1 MPVERIRV
9 KSFVKRLN
17 GAELE
22 VYDGPSTDKKHL
34 VGKILL
40 KNEIIGRN
48 ERYWAVVIDIPEG
61 APFAVRDHN
70 EDCCDRKPTGVLRS
84 QRGFSRLCEIG
95 FGGPKMLPCE
105 LLVPPRGCTYDGWNE
120 ETRDQ
125 VVYEDREEEI
135 NRLNEYID
143 AHQLIVNQ
151 FAFTDGKYWWKGE
164 DLNEMKQ
171 KAEAF
176 DAVKEWCLM
185 FNQCIDSEAVK
196 KKLYEILFP
205 DEVDDLF
212 KEPS

>member
-1 MPVERIRV
+1 MVERIRI
-9 KSFVKRLN
+9 KAFVKRLN

-40 KNEIIGRN
+40 KTEIIGRN

-70 EDCCDRKPTGVLRS
+70 EDCCDHAGVLRS

-95 FGGPKMLPCE
+95 FGGPKELPCK

-125 VVYEDREEEI
+125 VLYDDRVEEI

-151 FAFTDGKYWWKGE
+151 FAFTDGKYWWMGE
-164 DLNEMKQ
+164 DLGEMKQ
-171 KAEAF
+171 KAEAL
-176 DAVKEWCLM
+176 DAVQDWLNL

-196 KKLYEILFP
+196 EKLEEILQK
-205 DEVDDLF
+205 V
-212 KEPS
+212 S